1 MNTDWITSM
10 LEWFKTHS
18 DITTVIVV
26 VLFFWMWVRSK
37 KRSRKINNLTPNT
50 TPTSVVADMAPA
62 KEVKEKPAKSEKK
75 EGDGGWTKL
84 MKFITE
90 TAKAVIC
97 VSLCAL
103 AIFAAV
109 RGFQIVRDWE
119 PARSVR
125 GGGSEATIIL
135 TEEWSSEYLK
145 QNWRNTRSGIKIIPK
160 TTRHG
165 ILFRFDSPDGTPG
178 KVFEEK
184 PGQNVRYT
192 APKGDSILRI
202 KLAGDEPGIVQAKV
216 WWQ

>member
-1 MNTDWITSM
+1 MTPIEM
-10 LEWFKTHS
+10 L
-18 DITTVIVV
+18 
-26 VLFFWMWVRSK
+26 
-37 KRSRKINNLTPNT
+37 KILGILLGVAGILVAIKWYNKDPAPTPSA
-50 TPTSVVADMAPA
+50 TPTTSTSP
-62 KEVKEKPAKSEKK
+62 EKEKPTKGDSKK
-75 EGDGGWTKL
+75 DGDGGWTKL

-90 TAKAVIC
+90 TAKAVIS
-97 VSLCAL
+97 VSVCAL

-109 RGFQIVRDWE
+109 RGLQIVRDWE

-145 QNWRNTRSGIKIIPK
+145 QNWRNTRSGIKTIPK

-165 ILFRFDSPDGTPG
+165 ILFRFDSLDGTPG
-178 KVFEEK
+178 RVFEEK

>member
-1 MNTDWITSM
+1 MTPIDM
-10 LEWFKTHS
+10 L
-18 DITTVIVV
+18 
-26 VLFFWMWVRSK
+26 
-37 KRSRKINNLTPNT
+37 KILGILLGVAGILVAIKWYNKDPAPTPSA
-50 TPTSVVADMAPA
+50 TPTTTSP
-62 KEVKEKPAKSEKK
+62 EKEKPAKGDSKK

-145 QNWRNTRSGIKIIPK
+145 QNWRNTHSGIKTIPK
-160 TTRHG
+160 MTQHG

-178 KVFEEK
+178 TVFEER

-216 WWQ
+216 WWK